1 MNTGLEGCTV
11 SHFPR
16 QERLMGSTGVRGE
29 RESSIVCVFTLPGVI
44 SAPQD
49 HLITGGIC
57 GWTHAA
63 SHGHARQGWLATA
76 RLLRKFHAIK

>member
-1 MNTGLEGCTV
+1 MVLEGCTV
-11 SHFPR
+11 LHFPR
-16 QERLMGSTGVRGE
+16 QERLTGSTGVRGE

-63 SHGHARQGWLATA
+63 FTWPRQA
-76 RLLRKFHAIK
+76 RLAGDCTAA